1 MEITKDKITEIFC
14 IIDDFCQEYDKE
26 IARMSICEPDG
37 RKHRNRKC
45 TMSRSEIMTILICF
59 LVQCLVLATA
69 GHNVAMVYCINDLFI
84 LAWQLVVGID
94 ELYHQIFFHGKEY
107 ARFQIFDADKFA
119 AGAAVAIVAE

>member
-59 LVQCLVLATA
+59 QYFPQLQALLPLLCQGAPARLVP
-69 GHNVAMVYCINDLFI
+69 
-84 LAWQLVVGID
+84 
-94 ELYHQIFFHGKEY
+94 K
-107 ARFQIFDADKFA
+107 A
-119 AGAAVAIVAE
+119 ALI

>member
-1 MEITKDKITEIFC
+1 MEITKNKITEIFC

-59 LVQCLVLATA
+59 HLILSATSSIITSFMSRRTCTTCSQSSSHITA
-69 GHNVAMVYCINDLFI
+69 LLNSSPESRL
-84 LAWQLVVGID
+84 
-94 ELYHQIFFHGKEY
+94 
-107 ARFQIFDADKFA
+107 R
-119 AGAAVAIVAE
+119 